1 MGVARDR
8 SATDGLSLS
17 LAGLQAG
24 MAAVL
29 LMLAWLGITAAWRQS
44 SFWTAENLWA
54 STFYGPSA
62 IHRGFSTSTLSGLAL
77 YLLVYSILGGL
88 FALAVRSRLSRARM
102 VLVSVAL
109 AVGWYYLSFH
119 VIWHTVS
126 PLVALLHA
134 ERPTLFGHV
143 IYGTAVAQ
151 FPRYLPAGGPP
162 LAEVAAVAAIA
173 ESASAPNPP
182 ET

>member
-1 MGVARDR
+1 MGVARDQR
-8 SATDGLSLS
+8 ATDLFSLS

-24 MAAVL
+24 MAAAL

-77 YLLVYSILGGL
+77 YLLVYSLLGGL
-88 FALAVRSRLSRARM
+88 FAVALRGTLSRSRM
-102 VLVSVAL
+102 VLVSIAL

-126 PLVALLHA
+126 PLVALLHS
-134 ERPTLFGHV
+134 EQPTLFGHV

-151 FPRYLPAGGPP
+151 FPSYLSPGGPP
-162 LAEVAAVAAIA
+162 QPEVPAVAAVA
-173 ESASAPNPP
+173 ESAPGPHPP
-182 ET
+182 EP